1 MKLSSRLF
9 KHKQPPRISSRVAIK
24 SGSVVTEIGAGAI
37 LHGLFSTISANL
49 EPDGWGTAFP
59 VTMNQLYQGSLAP
72 SDCAAAL
79 RELRA
84 IEEALA
90 EVPASNIVWDIE
102 NRMSPP
108 NPHYAAGADAR
119 NAADYFVTVNG
130 LNLLRHGLIESVE
143 SALEFGDEVRIIT
156 FDTPAD
162 FFRDKA

>member
-1 MKLSSRLF
+1 MKLFNRLF
-9 KHKQPPRISSRVAIK
+9 KHKQTPPIPQRVAIR

-59 VTMNQLYQGSLAP
+59 VTMNQLYHGTLAP

-84 IEEALA
+84 IEDALM
-90 EVPASNIVWDIE
+90 EVPTSNIVWDIE
-102 NRMSPP
+102 NRTAPP
-108 NPHYAAGADAR
+108 SPHYTAGADAR

-143 SALEFGDEVRIIT
+143 SALEFGNEVRIIT

-162 FFRDKA
+162 FFGG